1 MLENR
6 ASRKI
11 GVLLISTVS
20 LLLVLCA
27 APPAAGQ
34 VLYGS
39 LTGNVTDPSGAAM
52 PGARVEAFNVATGVA
67 RQVTADSKGV
77 YLFPELLPGT
87 SYKVTISAPGFTT
100 MVTENVRI
108 DANTERRVDA
118 QLAVAPQRQRIEVT
132 GAPPPL
138 QTDRADLRTNVD
150 TTQLTNIPITSSAG
164 RSFQAL
170 YRIIP
175 GFGIATEL
183 NSGAGN
189 PQRSMTA
196 NVNGGSSQDN
206 ATRIDGSLDTYI
218 WLPGN
223 VAYVPPADSVAE
235 VNVVTNSYDAE
246 QGMTAGAAAINVVTK
261 SGTNQ
266 FHGEAYEFNDNNG
279 IRARNFFNPV
289 GYHKPKDILNQF
301 GGNFGGPIKKNKLFF
316 FGDFERTTRRQF
328 AAKYE
333 SIPNPAAIFDSAGD
347 AVFSEVI
354 PAGTD
359 CNATPTAGCIYD
371 PNTGTATG
379 TGRTAFASNTI
390 PASRI
395 DPAAKEM
402 LSLIDTSGYI
412 ESGLANS
419 TGGQL
424 ANNYY
429 GSHPARF
436 NRNSID
442 TKINFIPSQ
451 KSTLFGRY
459 SISQATFLDTMML
472 GPAGGDSTGGGQPG
486 SAPSRI
492 QAAGLGGT
500 YSISSNTLIDVNAGY
515 TRQRLGA
522 QGQDI
527 ALGQFGV
534 NTLHIPGTNGPD
546 PMQAGIPSF
555 QFGGFWGNLGNANTG
570 SPFLFRDNSYVANTN
585 LSSMHGSHDIRFG
598 FEYTRGDLNH
608 FQPQGGSFQTARGT
622 FEFLGSVTALSATGA
637 PAPNYVNSLA
647 QFLLGLPD
655 EVGKA
660 VQNTDPIGIRWRQFA
675 LYLRDRWQASPKL
688 TVSYGLRWEYYPFAT
703 ADHGG
708 VKIFDPETGDI
719 LIGGHGSTPM
729 NDGVDVG
736 QGLFLPRLGLAY
748 RLTSKTVIR
757 AGYGM
762 SADNNDWR
770 FFRNNF
776 PNTTNSDVE
785 NSGSKVYPWGPAANL
800 TGASFETLVPYPGL
814 GTGIPS
820 VALPNISSGVVPLP
834 NKVAL
839 GGDTVPLDY
848 RRGYFHSY
856 NLTVQREFSG
866 FVGEAAY
873 VGTRGIRAPTNENL
887 NAGPAGAGIAGA
899 LMNAEFG
906 ESWTTINSFTPLQN
920 TYYDALQTRLTRR
933 FSGGG
938 MVGFVYTWSKAI
950 DGEDNE
956 ELNALLWPY
965 PAYYS
970 RNKAI
975 AGFDRTSNVEL
986 YGVYQL
992 PFGKTKRWATSG
1004 IASRLAGGWEFNWLM
1019 TRASGQPMS
1028 LTGGGSSLN
1037 AYGSTETVDQVGPS
1051 TIVGG
1056 IGPITGQPACPAT
1069 TLSCHYFDPS
1079 AFTGVPT
1086 GQARFGTT
1094 GRDILRGPGFFN
1106 LDASLFRD
1114 FKLTERFK
1122 LELRAEEFSLTNT
1135 PHFANPGTSWSS
1147 GSTTFGVITSTLNL
1161 GGQLAGSG
1169 GERWLWVAAKVIF

>member
-1 MLENR
+1 L
-6 ASRKI
+6 
-11 GVLLISTVS
+11 
-20 LLLVLCA
+20 
-27 APPAAGQ
+27 
-34 VLYGS
+34 
-39 LTGNVTDPSGAAM
+39 
-52 PGARVEAFNVATGVA
+52 PGARAEALNVGTGVA
-67 RQVTADSKGV
+67 RQVTADDKGFF
-77 YLFPELLPGT
+77 LFPELLPGI
-87 SYKVTISAPGFTT
+87 YKVTISATGFTT
-100 MVTENVRI
+100 LVTENVRV
-108 DANTERRVDA
+108 DANTARRVNV
-118 QLAVAPQRQRIEVT
+118 QLTVAKQVQAIEVT
-132 GAPPPL
+132 AAPPPL
-138 QTDRADLRTNVD
+138 QTDRADLHTDVE

-246 QGMTAGAAAINVVTK
+246 QGMTSGSAAINVVTK

-266 FHGEAYEFNDNNG
+266 FHGEAYEFHDDNA

-289 GYHKPKDILNQF
+289 GYHKPKDIFNQF

-316 FGDFERTTRRQF
+316 FGDFERTMRRQF
-328 AAKYE
+328 ASKYE
-333 SIPNPAAIFDSAGD
+333 SIPNPAAIYDSAGD

-354 PAGTD
+354 PAGTN
-359 CNATPTAGCIYD
+359 CNTTPTAGCIYD
-371 PNTGTATG
+371 PNTGNANG
-379 TGRTAFASNTI
+379 TGRTAFPNNTI

-395 DPAAKEM
+395 DPAAAKM

-412 ESGLANS
+412 EGGLATPS
-419 TGGQL
+419 GAQL

-436 NRNSID
+436 NRNNID
-442 TKINFIPSQ
+442 TKVNFVPSQ

-459 SISQATFLDTMML
+459 SISQATFLDTMLL
-472 GPAGGDSTGGGQPG
+472 GAAGGDSTGGGQPG
-486 SAPSRI
+486 TAPSRI
-492 QAAGLGGT
+492 QATGLGGT
-500 YSISSNTLIDVNAGY
+500 YSISPNTLIDANVGY

-522 QGQDI
+522 QGQDL
-527 ALGQFGV
+527 AEGQFGV

-546 PMQAGIPSF
+546 PMQGGIPSF
-555 QFGGFWGNLGNANTG
+555 QISNWGNLGNANTG
-570 SPFLFRDNSYVANTN
+570 SPFKFRDNTYVANTN
-585 LSSMHGSHDIRFG
+585 LSKMHAAHDLRFG
-598 FEYTRGDLNH
+598 FEYTRDDLNH
-608 FQPQGGSFQTARGT
+608 FQPQGGAFQTARGT
-622 FEFLGSVTALSATGA
+622 FKFVGQVTALNATGA
-637 PAPNYVNSLA
+637 PAANYVNSLA

-660 VQNTDPIGIRWRQFA
+660 VQNIDPIGIRWRTLS
-675 LYLRDRWQASPKL
+675 LYARDRWQATPKFTL
-688 TVSYGLRWEYYPFAT
+688 SYGLRWEFYPFAT

-708 VKIFDPETGDI
+708 VRIFDPATGDV
-719 LIGGHGSTPM
+719 LIGGHGSVPR

-736 QGLFLPRLGLAY
+736 HGLFLPRLGLAY
-748 RLTSKTVIR
+748 RLTPKTVIR

-762 SADNNDWR
+762 SADNNNWR
-770 FFRNNF
+770 FFRNNY

-785 NSGSKVYPWGPAANL
+785 NPGSKIYPWGPGANL
-800 TGASFETLVPYPGL
+800 TGQSYETLAPYPGL
-814 GTGIPS
+814 PTGIPA

-834 NKVAL
+834 NNVGL
-839 GGDTVPLDY
+839 GGDTVPLNF

-856 NLTVQREFSG
+856 NLTVQREFAG

-873 VGTRGIRAPTNENL
+873 VGTRGIRALTNENL
-887 NAGPAGAGIAGA
+887 NAGPAGAGLAGA
-899 LMNAEFG
+899 LLNAEYDM
-906 ESWTTINSFTPLQN
+906 SWQTINSATPLQN
-920 TYYDALQTRLTRR
+920 SYYDALQTRLTRR
-933 FSGGG
+933 LRGGATIG
-938 MVGFVYTWSKAI
+938 YVYTWSKAI

-956 ELNALLWPY
+956 DLNALLWPY

-970 RNKAI
+970 RNKAL
-975 AGFDRTSNVEL
+975 AGFDRTSNSEL
-986 YGVYQL
+986 YGVYEL

-1004 IASRLAGGWEFNWLM
+1004 IASRLAGGWEVNWLM
-1019 TRASGQPMS
+1019 TRASGQPLT
-1028 LTGGGSSLN
+1028 LTGGGSSLLAQGN
-1037 AYGSTETVDQVGPS
+1037 TETLDQIGEVS
-1051 TIVGG
+1051 IIGG
-1056 IGPITGQPACPAT
+1056 IGPITGQPACAA
-1069 TLSCHYFDPS
+1069 LSCDYFDPR

-1094 GRDILRGPGFFN
+1094 GRNIIRGPGFFN
-1106 LDASLFRD
+1106 LDASIFRD

-1122 LELRAEEFSLTNT
+1122 LQIRAEEFSFTNT
-1135 PHFANPGTSWSS
+1135 PHFANPGTSWPSS
-1147 GSTTFGVITSTLNL
+1147 TFGQITSTLNL
-1161 GGQLAGSG
+1161 GGQLTGSG

>member
-1 MLENR
+1 MGT
-6 ASRKI
+6 A
-11 GVLLISTVS
+11 S
-20 LLLVLCA
+20 LLFVLYS
-27 APPAAGQ
+27 APPLAAQ

-39 LTGNVTDPSGAAM
+39 LTGNVTDPSGAAL
-52 PGARVEAFNVATGVA
+52 PGASAEALNVGTGLA
-67 RQVTADSKGV
+67 RQVTADDKGFF
-77 YLFPELLPGT
+77 LFPELLPGI
-87 SYKVTISAPGFTT
+87 YKVTISASGFTT
-100 MVTENVRI
+100 LVTENVRV
-108 DANTERRVDA
+108 DANTARRVNV
-118 QLAVAPQRQRIEVT
+118 QLAMAKQRQEIEVT
-132 GAPPPL
+132 AAPPPL
-138 QTDRADLRTNVD
+138 QTDRADLHTNVE

-235 VNVVTNSYDAE
+235 INVVTNSYDAE
-246 QGMTAGAAAINVVTK
+246 QGMTSGSAAINVVTK

-266 FHGEAYEFNDNNG
+266 FHGEAYEFNDNNA

-289 GYHKPKDILNQF
+289 GYHKPKDIFNQF
-301 GGNFGGPIKKNKLFF
+301 GGNLGGPIKKDKLFF

-328 AAKYE
+328 AARSE

-347 AVFSEVI
+347 AVFSQVI

-379 TGRTAFASNTI
+379 TGRTAFANNTI

-395 DPAAKEM
+395 DPAASKM
-402 LSLIDTSGYI
+402 LSLIDPSGFI
-412 ESGLANS
+412 VSGIS
-419 TGGQL
+419 TAAGGQI

-436 NRNSID
+436 NRNNID
-442 TKINFIPSQ
+442 TKINYVASQ

-459 SISQATFLDTMML
+459 SISQATFLDTMLL

-492 QAAGLGGT
+492 QAGGLGGT

-522 QGQDI
+522 QGQDL
-527 ALGQFGV
+527 AEGQFGV

-546 PMQAGIPSF
+546 PLQGGIPAF
-555 QFGGFWGNLGNANTG
+555 QINNWGNLGNANTG
-570 SPFLFRDNSYVANTN
+570 SPFLFRDNTYVANTN
-585 LSSMHGSHDIRFG
+585 LSKMHRTHDLRFG
-598 FEYTRGDLNH
+598 FEYTRDDLNH
-608 FQPQGGSFQTARGT
+608 FQPQGGSFQTARGS
-622 FEFLGSVTALSATGA
+622 FKFLGQVTALNATGA
-637 PAPNYVNSLA
+637 PAANYVNSLA

-660 VQNTDPIGIRWRQFA
+660 VQNVDPIGIRWRTFS
-675 LYLRDRWQASPKL
+675 LYARDRWQATSKL

-703 ADHGG
+703 SDHGG
-708 VKIFDPETGDI
+708 VKIFDPATGDV
-719 LIGGHGSTPM
+719 LIGGLGSTPV

-736 QGLFLPRLGLAY
+736 HGLFLPRLGLAY
-748 RLTSKTVIR
+748 RLTSKTVLR
-757 AGYGM
+757 GGYGM
-762 SADNNDWR
+762 SADNNNWR
-770 FFRNNF
+770 YFRNNY

-785 NSGSKVYPWGPAANL
+785 NTGSKVYPWGPAANL
-800 TGASFETLVPYPGL
+800 TGASFETLTPYPGL
-814 GTGIPS
+814 GTGIPT
-820 VALPNISSGVVPLP
+820 VALPNISSGEIPLP
-834 NKVAL
+834 NHTGS
-839 GGDTVPLDY
+839 GGDTIPFDF

-856 NLTVQREFSG
+856 NLTVQREFAG

-873 VGTRGIRAPTNENL
+873 VGTRGIRALTNENL
-887 NAGPAGAGIAGA
+887 NAGPAGGGLAGA
-899 LMNAEFG
+899 LLNAEFG
-906 ESWTTINSFTPLQN
+906 ESWTTINSATPLQN
-920 TYYDALQTRLTRR
+920 SYYDALQTRLTRR
-933 FSGGG
+933 MGSSATF
-938 MVGFVYTWSKAI
+938 GFVYTWSKTI

-970 RNKAI
+970 RNKAL

-1019 TRASGQPMS
+1019 TRASGQPMT
-1028 LTGGGSSLN
+1028 LTGGGSSLEAQGN
-1037 AYGSTETVDQVGPS
+1037 TETLDQVGPS
-1051 TIVGG
+1051 QIIGG
-1056 IGPITGQPACPAT
+1056 IGPITGQPACPSYSTAP
-1069 TLSCHYFDPS
+1069 SCYYFNPTS
-1079 AFTGVPT
+1079 FTGVPT
-1086 GQARFGTT
+1086 GQVRFGTT

-1114 FKLTERFK
+1114 FRLTERFK
-1122 LELRAEEFSLTNT
+1122 LQLRAEEFSLTNT
-1135 PHFANPGTSWSS
+1135 PHFANPGTSYPSS
-1147 GSTTFGVITSTLNL
+1147 TFGVITSTLNL

-1169 GERWLWVAAKVIF
+1169 GERWLWLAVKLLF

>member
-1 MLENR
+1 M
-6 ASRKI
+6 
-11 GVLLISTVS
+11 GTVS
-20 LLLVLCA
+20 LLLALCT
-27 APPAAGQ
+27 APPAAAQ

-39 LTGNVTDPSGAAM
+39 LTGNVTDPSGAAL
-52 PGARVEAFNVATGVA
+52 PGARVEALNVATGVA
-67 RQVTADSKGV
+67 RQVTTDNKGI

-87 SYKVTISAPGFTT
+87 SYKVTVSAPGFTT
-100 MVTENVRI
+100 VVTENVRV
-108 DANTERRVDA
+108 DANTARRVDA
-118 QLAVAPQRQRIEVT
+118 QLAVARQRVSIEVT

-138 QTDRADLRTNVD
+138 QTDRADLHTNVE

-206 ATRIDGSLDTYI
+206 ATRIDGALDTYI

-246 QGMTAGAAAINVVTK
+246 QGMTSGSAAINVVTK

-266 FHGEAYEFNDNNG
+266 YHGEAYEFHDDNA

-289 GYHKPKDILNQF
+289 GYHKPKDIFNQF

-316 FGDFERTTRRQF
+316 FGDFERTMRRQF
-328 AAKYE
+328 AARYE

-359 CNATPTAGCIYD
+359 CNTTYAAGCIYD

-379 TGRTAFASNTI
+379 TIRTAFANNTI
-390 PASRI
+390 PADRI

-402 LSLIDTSGYI
+402 LSLIDTTGYI
-412 ESGLANS
+412 ENGLATS
-419 TGGQL
+419 SGAQL

-436 NRNSID
+436 NRNNID
-442 TKINFIPSQ
+442 TKINYVPSTR
-451 KSTLFGRY
+451 STVFGRY

-486 SAPSRI
+486 TAPSRI
-492 QAAGLGGT
+492 QATGLGGT
-500 YSISSNTLIDVNAGY
+500 YSISSNTLIDVNTGY

-555 QFGGFWGNLGNANTG
+555 QISNWGNLGNANTG
-570 SPFLFRDNSYVANTN
+570 SPFKFRDNTYVANTN
-585 LSSMHGSHDIRFG
+585 LSKMHASHDLRFG
-598 FEYTRGDLNH
+598 FEYTRDDLNH

-622 FEFLGSVTALSATGA
+622 FKFLGQVTALNGTGA
-637 PAPNYVNSLA
+637 PAANYVNSLA

-660 VQNTDPIGIRWRQFA
+660 VQNTDPIGIRWRTFS
-675 LYLRDRWQASPKL
+675 LYARDRWQATSKF
-688 TVSYGLRWEYYPFAT
+688 TVSYGLRWEFYPFAT

-708 VKIFDPETGDI
+708 VKIFDPATGDV
-719 LIGGHGSTPM
+719 LIGGRGSVPI

-736 QGLFLPRLGLAY
+736 HGLFLPRLGLAY
-748 RLTSKTVIR
+748 RLTPKTVIR

-762 SADNNDWR
+762 SADNNNWR
-770 FFRNNF
+770 FFRNNY

-785 NSGSKVYPWGPAANL
+785 NTGTLVYPWGPAANL
-800 TGASFETLVPYPGL
+800 TGASFETLTPYPGL
-814 GTGIPS
+814 GTGIPA
-820 VALPNISSGVVPLP
+820 VALPNISSGIIPLP
-834 NKVAL
+834 NKVGL
-839 GGDTVPLDY
+839 GGDTVPLNF

-856 NLTVQREFSG
+856 NLTVQREFAG

-873 VGTRGIRAPTNENL
+873 VGTRGIRTLTNENL
-887 NAGPAGAGIAGA
+887 NAGPAGAGQAGA
-899 LMNAEFG
+899 ILNAEYG
-906 ESWTTINSFTPLQN
+906 MSWTTINSATPLQN

-933 FSGGG
+933 LGGG
-938 MVGFVYTWSKAI
+938 ATVGYVYTWSKAI

-956 ELNALLWPY
+956 DLNYLLWPY

-970 RNKAI
+970 RNKAL
-975 AGFDRTSNVEL
+975 AGFDRTSNTEL
-986 YGVYQL
+986 YGTYEL

-1019 TRASGQPMS
+1019 TRASGQPMT
-1028 LTGGGSSLN
+1028 LTGGGSDLY
-1037 AYGSTETVDQVGPS
+1037 AYGNTETLDQVGPS
-1051 TIVGG
+1051 QIIGG
-1056 IGPITGQPACPAT
+1056 IGPITGQPACPSYT
-1069 TLSCHYFDPS
+1069 TAPSCYYFNPT
-1079 AFTGVPT
+1079 AFAGVPT
-1086 GQARFGTT
+1086 TTPSGAPLSRFGTT
-1094 GRDILRGPGFFN
+1094 GRNFIRGPGFFN

-1122 LELRAEEFSLTNT
+1122 LQLRAEEFSLTNT
-1135 PHFANPGTSWSS
+1135 PHFANPGTSWPSS
-1147 GSTTFGVITSTLNL
+1147 TFGVITSTLNL

-1169 GERWLWVAAKVIF
+1169 GERWLWVAVKVMF